1 MSQRMKARMRLL
13 RAAGELD
20 CQPEGETDAYR
31 PLSRSAAGVALS
43 RGPEKFREQLQQQY
57 GTVYRPECA
66 PYGRHGYAL
75 YRGGSDG
82 KTIFLCASSPFHGH
96 QIPLTWDDQA
106 KAKEIAAVLG
116 CAVTY
121 ACRGDGI
128 SGAAYLMGDGVVRF
142 GNAGEPVLVPINDC
156 ETLLAA

>member
-13 RAAGELD
+13 HAAGELD
-20 CQPEGETDAYR
+20 RQPEGETDAYQSLTR
-31 PLSRSAAGVALS
+31 MAAGAALS
-43 RGPEKFREQLQQQY
+43 RGPEQFREQLQRQY
-57 GTVYRPECA
+57 GTVYRPEWA
-66 PYGRHGYAL
+66 PYGTHGYAL
-75 YRGGSDG
+75 YRVGKDG

-106 KAKEIAAVLG
+106 TVKQLAAVLG
-116 CAVTY
+116 CSVTY

-142 GNAGEPVLVPINDC
+142 GNAGDPVLVPSKDC
-156 ETLLAA
+156 EALLAA